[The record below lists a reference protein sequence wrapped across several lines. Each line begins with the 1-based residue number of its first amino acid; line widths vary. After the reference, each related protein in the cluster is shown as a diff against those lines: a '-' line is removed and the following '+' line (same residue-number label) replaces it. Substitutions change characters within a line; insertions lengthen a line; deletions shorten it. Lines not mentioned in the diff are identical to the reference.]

1 VFQEDYKLSL
11 IGRLMIRKCIAN
23 TLGMNWEDIQLKRS
37 PKGKPELMNTIT
49 KFPDFSFNISH
60 QGEYTVL
67 AASTESTVGVDIMKN
82 VYPNNTTVPNFFKT
96 MNRQFTDPEWRFINS
111 FETEKSQLLA
121 FYRLWSLKESYV
133 KATGSG
139 IGTNSANLM
148 NFEIKTRTLQ
158 LGVPAVDSILHVD
171 FDVRKWRFEEQ
182 LLDEDHIVTVARD
195 VSKMAVECGKV
206 QIFRMVDFDE
216 LLSGAKVLSEAEPWW
231 WEEFDN
237 KKTKASRMLQKQSVS

>member
-1 VFQEDYKLSL
+1 
-11 IGRLMIRKCIAN
+11 M
-23 TLGMNWEDIQLKRS
+23 
-37 PKGKPELMNTIT
+37 
-49 KFPDFSFNISH
+49 
-60 QGEYTVL
+60 VL
-67 AASTESTVGVDIMKN
+67 AASTESTVGVDVMKN
-82 VYPNNTTVPNFFKT
+82 VYPNNTTVHNFFKT
-96 MNRQFTDPEWRFINS
+96 MNRQFTEPEWMFINS

-158 LGVPAVDSILHVD
+158 LGAPAEDSILHVD
-171 FDVRKWRFEEQ
+171 FDVRKWKFEEQ

-195 VSKMAVECGKV
+195 VSEVTVARDVSEKLIECGKV

-216 LLSGAKVLSEAEPWW
+216 LLHGAKVLCEVEPWW
-231 WEEFDN
+231 WDEFDN
-237 KKTKASRMLQKQSVS
+237 KKTKASRMLQKQDVS